1 MSDNRATVEI
11 FLDWVRQGDQ
21 GLVGWIQSVMND
33 PQKLQEISRIYG
45 DIKAAF
51 GF

>member
-1 MSDNRATVEI
+1 MSDDRATVEI
-11 FLDWVRQGDQ
+11 FLEWVKQGDQ
-21 GLVGWIQSVMND
+21 GLAGWIKSVMDD

-45 DIKAAF
+45 DIKSAF